1 MMLSRRKGQSTLEY
15 VLILTAVIAGIIF
28 ATTQFIQP
36 RVQDSVNHVTN
47 QMNSMVGRLS
57 FPNGS

>member
-1 MMLSRRKGQSTLEY
+1 MMVSKKKGQSTLEY

-36 RVQDSVNHVTN
+36 RVQSSVNHVTN
-47 QMNSMVGRLS
+47 QMNAMVSRIS
-57 FPNGS
+57 FPNGT